1 MSGRERIIPRI
12 VRLIKFLLFL
22 CIGFIFAALLSA
34 STVSTGTI
42 EAQIRNIS
50 GHNEFD
56 YASWTV
62 DALLG
67 KFSAWALSL
76 EKFMPLEAQSQVVLD
91 YLQQVQEISAINNEI
106 FAIYSDPT
114 VQDPDLATA
123 LTRERLQSQIDSRD
137 NLTPLVEAILQ
148 NQLMDVLQDSDIDI
162 ADQVLPPSLYHFSET
177 PLSLVISPRTT
188 INQVLDVPLLP
199 DLNTTEIDGIEQQVY
214 RELDYSALIVPIGG
228 IGLYPTMVMQTS
240 NIVWLTE
247 VISHEWIHNFLTLRP
262 LGINYFTNEEMRTI
276 NETTAS
282 LAGKELGRLILEKY
296 YPQFLPQEPKNG
308 PNDSDNTEIEIP
320 SEPEAFD
327 FRVEMRET
335 RVETDRLLSEGKVE
349 QAEDYMESRRQF
361 FWENGYAI
369 RKLNQAYFAFY
380 GAYNDE
386 PGGGAAGEDPVGPA
400 VVALRDQYTHLS
412 DFLNDIS
419 WVTSFEKLQ
428 ALLAR

>member
-1 MSGRERIIPRI
+1 MKSLERIFTW
-12 VRLIKFLLFL
+12 LIRFLKFLIFL
-22 CIGFIFAALLSA
+22 SIGTIFAALLSA
-34 STVSTGTI
+34 STVSPGTL
-42 EAQIRNIS
+42 EAQVRNIS
-50 GHNEFD
+50 GYREFD

-67 KFSAWALSL
+67 KFSDWALSL
-76 EKFMPLEAQSQVVLD
+76 EKFMPPETQSQIVLD
-91 YLQQVQEISAINNEI
+91 YLQQVREISVLNNEI
-106 FAIYSDPT
+106 LAIYSDPT
-114 VQDPDLATA
+114 VEDPDLTTA
-123 LTRERLQSQIDSRD
+123 GTRERLQSQVNTRD

-162 ADQVLPPSLYHFSET
+162 ADQVFPASLYHFSET
-177 PLSLVISPRTT
+177 PLSLIISPRTT
-188 INQVLDVPLLP
+188 ISQVLDVPLLP
-199 DLNTTEIDGIEQQVY
+199 DLNTTEIDHIENQVY
-214 RELDYSALIVPIGG
+214 TELDYSALIVPIGG

-282 LAGKELGRLILEKY
+282 LAGKELGRMILEKF
-296 YPQFLPQEPKNG
+296 YPQFVPQEPINQ
-308 PNDSDNTEIEIP
+308 PSDPDDSAIEPP
-320 SEPEAFD
+320 SEPEVFD
-327 FRVEMRET
+327 FRAEMRET
-335 RVETDRLLSEGKVE
+335 RVETDRLLSEGKIE
-349 QAEDYMESRRQF
+349 QAEDYMETRRQF

-380 GAYNDE
+380 GAYNDV
-386 PGGGAAGEDPVGPA
+386 PGGGASGEDPVGPA
-400 VVALRDQYTHLS
+400 VVALRGQYNQLS

-428 ALLAR
+428 TLLAR

>member
-1 MSGRERIIPRI
+1 MIR
-12 VRLIKFLLFL
+12 FLLFI

-56 YASWTV
+56 YASWTT

-76 EKFMPLEAQSQVVLD
+76 EKFMPLEAKSQVVLD

-177 PLSLVISPRTT
+177 PLSMLLLSWPRSS
-188 INQVLDVPLLP
+188 
-199 DLNTTEIDGIEQQVY
+199 
-214 RELDYSALIVPIGG
+214 YSKP
-228 IGLYPTMVMQTS
+228 
-240 NIVWLTE
+240 
-247 VISHEWIHNFLTLRP
+247 EWIHVRQ
-262 LGINYFTNEEMRTI
+262 
-276 NETTAS
+276 
-282 LAGKELGRLILEKY
+282 Y
-296 YPQFLPQEPKNG
+296 YCGTVYSFKNLC
-308 PNDSDNTEIEIP
+308 D
-320 SEPEAFD
+320 
-327 FRVEMRET
+327 
-335 RVETDRLLSEGKVE
+335 
-349 QAEDYMESRRQF
+349 
-361 FWENGYAI
+361 
-369 RKLNQAYFAFY
+369 
-380 GAYNDE
+380 
-386 PGGGAAGEDPVGPA
+386 
-400 VVALRDQYTHLS
+400 
-412 DFLNDIS
+412 
-419 WVTSFEKLQ
+419 
-428 ALLAR
+428 

>member
-1 MSGRERIIPRI
+1 MSGRKRIITWLT
-12 VRLIKFLLFL
+12 RLIKTLLFFSL
-22 CIGFIFAALLSA
+22 GIILAALLSA
-34 STVSTGTI
+34 STVSPGTI
-42 EAQIRNIS
+42 EAQVRNIS

-56 YASWTV
+56 YANWTI

-76 EKFMPLEAQSQVVLD
+76 EKFMPPEAQSQIVLD
-91 YLQQVQEISAINNEI
+91 YLQQVQEISALNNDI
-106 FAIYSDPT
+106 LAIYSDPT
-114 VQDPDLATA
+114 VQDPNLATA
-123 LTRERLQSQIDSRD
+123 PTREILQSQINSRD

-162 ADQVLPPSLYHFSET
+162 ADQVFPVSLYHFSET

-188 INQVLDVPLLP
+188 ISQVLDVPLLP
-199 DLNTTEIDGIEQQVY
+199 DLNTTEIDSIEEQVY
-214 RELDYSALIVPIGG
+214 RELNYSALIVPIGG

-296 YPQFLPQEPKNG
+296 YPQFVPQEPKNQ
-308 PNDSDNTEIEIP
+308 PSDPDDSAIEP
-320 SEPEAFD
+320 PLDPEVFD
-327 FRVEMRET
+327 FRVEMRKT
-335 RVETDRLLSEGKVE
+335 RVETDRLLSEGKIKE
-349 QAEDYMESRRQF
+349 AENYMESRRQF
-361 FWENGYAI
+361 FWENGYGI

-386 PGGGAAGEDPVGPA
+386 PGGGAAGEDPIGPA
-400 VVALRDQYTHLS
+400 VVALRAQYTHLS
-412 DFLNDIS
+412 NFLNDIS

>member
-1 MSGRERIIPRI
+1 MSVRQKLTHGII
-12 VRLIKFLLFL
+12 RLIKLLSFL
-22 CIGFIFAALLSA
+22 ALGTLLATLMSA
-34 STVSTGTI
+34 STVSPSTL
-42 EAQIRNIS
+42 EAQVRNIS

-67 KFSAWALSL
+67 KFSDWALSL
-76 EKFMPLEAQSQVVLD
+76 EKFMPPDAQSQVVLD
-91 YLQQVQEISAINNEI
+91 YLQQVQEISALDNEI
-106 FAIYSDPT
+106 LAIYSDPS
-114 VQDPDLATA
+114 VEDPDLTTA
-123 LTRERLQSQIDSRD
+123 PTRERLQSQINTRD

-148 NQLMDVLQDSDIDI
+148 NQLTDVLQDSDIDV
-162 ADQVLPPSLYHFSET
+162 ANQVFPASLYHFSET

-188 INQVLDVPLLP
+188 ISQVLDVPLLP

-214 RELDYSALIVPIGG
+214 SELDYSALIVPIGG

-262 LGINYFTNEEMRTI
+262 LGINYFTNEELRTI

-296 YPQFLPQEPKNG
+296 YPQFVPPEPKNQ
-308 PNDSDNTEIEIP
+308 PSDPDDSAIDPP

-327 FRVEMRET
+327 FRTEMRET
-335 RVETDRLLSEGKVE
+335 RVETDRLLAEGKIK

-361 FWENGYAI
+361 FWENGYGI

-400 VVALRDQYTHLS
+400 VVALRAQYNHLS

-428 ALLAR
+428 DLLAR

>member
-1 MSGRERIIPRI
+1 M
-12 VRLIKFLLFL
+12 
-22 CIGFIFAALLSA
+22 
-34 STVSTGTI
+34 STGTI

-56 YASWTV
+56 YASWTT

-76 EKFMPLEAQSQVVLD
+76 EKFMPLEAKSQVVLD

-247 VISHEWIHNFLTLRP
+247 VISHEWI
-262 LGINYFTNEEMRTI
+262 
-276 NETTAS
+276 
-282 LAGKELGRLILEKY
+282 
-296 YPQFLPQEPKNG
+296 
-308 PNDSDNTEIEIP
+308 
-320 SEPEAFD
+320 
-327 FRVEMRET
+327 
-335 RVETDRLLSEGKVE
+335 
-349 QAEDYMESRRQF
+349 
-361 FWENGYAI
+361 
-369 RKLNQAYFAFY
+369 
-380 GAYNDE
+380 
-386 PGGGAAGEDPVGPA
+386 
-400 VVALRDQYTHLS
+400 
-412 DFLNDIS
+412 
-419 WVTSFEKLQ
+419 
-428 ALLAR
+428 